1 MGCETSM
8 PSQHIID
15 IIIKA
20 EDLASQQAEKVN
32 AKFKG
37 LGDTAKKANETAS
50 QSSEKAKTSL
60 EKQGRQM
67 EKVVDDYM
75 KVGTEGEKSFNKLT
89 KSQQEAV
96 LKFHQLSEEAQV
108 ALISAREVGES
119 LGTIGKG
126 WALNQFKEVT
136 YDTKTWAGSLD
147 MAKAKMD
154 LLGKNTNTLG
164 GKIQT
169 TGMAIQT
176 YLGSKWDSV
185 RSKIDGIKT
194 KVTAL
199 GSTIKNGLS
208 NAISNVSNRLQSLG
222 QAFDGIG
229 GLITQSLGV
238 IGVNSIKE
246 MTLEASISRDRIFNL
261 SYALMGAGQ
270 SAEQFKSDANSLWN
284 IMDAGTNNSL
294 VGLDQLSQAMSVI
307 KLSTGATTEQLK
319 AIEPTILD
327 IGQRA
332 ILMGKSGDEAIGLME
347 AAGKGLNGEFEM
359 LKENLG
365 ISKDKLIDAGWTGA
379 ADDIDGYTQAL
390 SKCLSES
397 GDVSDMMDTTYGKLT
412 SLQKFWKLAGR
423 SLGDDFLPYI
433 DMALDKFM
441 AFADADSDGAL
452 DKGAKELMK
461 YAVGA
466 GAVVS
471 AFASLAPTITPMFA
485 TLRELQS
492 LLKGTAVFLG
502 IMEGEENA
510 LTLATI
516 RESAAQKISA
526 ATKWLANTA
535 TSAYALIVGVLT
547 GEITLATAA
556 QTMWNA
562 VMAANPI
569 GLVVVALAALAVAVY
584 EVGKSF
590 GWWSDVGTM
599 IEAVQAGLQ
608 RLWNA
613 FINNPNV
620 QGFLQDLSNAWNDVC
635 NALAPVIDWAGKVWN
650 ELFPPNASGEVDVVR
665 MIIDAFG
672 AVGDIMGKIVNGA
685 KSAWSALNQFSGVA
699 AVILGPA
706 AIIYGALRSIVCILL
721 GCSPGIVPALQ
732 KVQEVFLSVWSW
744 ISSFIGG
751 IISNVVAGIQPIL
764 DILSDIGN
772 FLLTSFQFAWQTI
785 VSVFGIILGHVNLI
799 ITVFNQLLSGQ
810 ISLSSALTMI
820 WTTISSMFFS
830 VLGTIIFNVTSFAQ
844 NLVQKGLTAG
854 RGFVN
859 GVISFVKTLP
869 VKVKLYLMTVLNY
882 ILTLGSKWVSTAK
895 TKAKAMVTGTINFI
909 RNLPGRVFSI
919 LLQVA
924 SRIISAGSQWA
935 SNAKNAAS
943 RIVNGVKNNITSLP
957 GIVATEFSQI
967 GSRMMSAG
975 SALYNK
981 AANIGRGIV
990 NSLKNAMGIHSPG
1003 IIQKAVVGEFEDTIS
1018 RIESL
1023 AHSAENAAG
1032 RVGTNMVSGFED
1044 TSLTEQIYPTAPS
1057 IKLEKGNDTVNL
1069 NATFTFT
1076 HEFNNLPETISA
1088 EEVASMINM
1097 APYSK
1102 EFVKS
1107 LTQNEAFQAADL
1119 KVKNKISAR
1128 NRRARGA

>member
-1 MGCETSM
+1 M

-15 IIIKA
+15 IIVKA
-20 EDLASQQAEKVN
+20 EDLASQQTEKVK

-154 LLGKNTNTLG
+154 LLGNNTNNLR

-176 YLGSKWDSV
+176 YLGTKWDSIKGKVSGLGNFIKTNLSNALQSV
-185 RSKIDGIKT
+185 RSKLDS
-194 KVTAL
+194 L
-199 GSTIKNGLS
+199 GSAFSGLGGV
-208 NAISNVSNRLQSLG
+208 ISTV
-222 QAFDGIG
+222 IG
-229 GLITQSLGV
+229 GLGMNSFKDMTIGLSLNREKVQSLTYAVYGTGDATDTLWDKMDTLTTQ
-238 IGVNSIKE
+238 GVN
-246 MTLEASISRDRIFNL
+246 NL
-261 SYALMGAGQ
+261 
-270 SAEQFKSDANSLWN
+270 D
-284 IMDAGTNNSL
+284 
-294 VGLDQLSQAMSVI
+294 GLAQAMNTI
-307 KLSTGATTEQLK
+307 KMSTGASTEEL
-319 AIEPTILD
+319 TYMTDVVND

-332 ILMGKSGDEAIGLME
+332 IMMGRSGDEAIGLMQ
-347 AAGKGLNGEFEM
+347 AAGKGLNGEFAM
-359 LKENLG
+359 LQDNFG
-365 ISKDKLIDAGWTGA
+365 ITKDKLTDLGWSGA
-379 ADDIDGYTQAL
+379 ADDVKGYTDALQAYL
-390 SKCLSES
+390 DKGGS
-397 GDVSDMMDTTYGKLT
+397 MDGLLQTTSGKLET
-412 SLQKFWKLAGR
+412 FQKHVRIAGR
-423 SLGDDFLPYI
+423 SIGDKFTPYL
-433 DMALDKFM
+433 DMALDKLNEL
-441 AFADADSDGAL
+441 SEPTEDGSMSLAQYAIAAL
-452 DKGAKELMK
+452 G
-461 YAVGA
+461 VG
-466 GAVVS
+466 S
-471 AFASLAPTITPMFA
+471 AFATIAPSITP
-485 TLRELQS
+485 TLQAMDMISSKTKSALQFFG
-492 LLKGTAVFLG
+492 L
-502 IMEGEENA
+502 MEPAADA
-510 LTLATI
+510 LTLKQ
-516 RESAAQKISA
+516 SMLSVAQLFGAEA
-526 ATKWLANTA
+526 ATVEAAANAGLTASFWAMASAILANP
-535 TSAYALIVGVLT
+535 LT
-547 GEITLATAA
+547 WVA
-556 QTMWNA
+556 
-562 VMAANPI
+562 
-569 GLVVVALAALAVAVY
+569 VALVAVAVAAY

-620 QGFLQDLSNAWNDVC
+620 QGFLQDLTNAWNDVC

-751 IISNVVAGIQPIL
+751 IISNVVAGIQPVL

-799 ITVFNQLLSGQ
+799 ITVFNQFLSGQ

-830 VLGTIIFNVTSFAQ
+830 VLGTIISSAASFAQ

-854 RGFVN
+854 KGFVN

-895 TKAKAMVTGTINFI
+895 TKAKAMVTGAINFI

-924 SRIISAGSQWA
+924 SRIISAGSRWA